1 VILKQSS
8 FLRSMADGLRNPPA
22 NLKAFLDAGEDEFD
36 QIVRE
41 TIEGSGEWRDLAPKA
56 NRFREAAE

>member
-1 VILKQSS
+1 MSQSS
-8 FLRSMADGLRNPPA
+8 LLRSMADGLRKPPT
-22 NLKAFLDAGEDEFD
+22 NLKAFLDAREEEFD

-41 TIEGSGEWRDLAPKA
+41 TVEGADEWRDLAPKA